1 MFKGIR
7 GKTRIFLCL
16 KFYIAD
22 CIFIL
27 RGNYTMKEHTIK
39 ELTSKMHITRGRVYQ
54 IIQQLYKQGKINKDA
69 DGRYILDD
77 DAVKHITGFYKSNRL
92 AGKTADSLHK
102 RIADLTEENR
112 SLHVKLNTQAEIL
125 KAKEETI
132 QALKNQVKN
141 LESSADALKENTD
154 VIQKALQALD
164 QQQKLNLLDKAKP
177 EMEEKP
183 KKHSWFSKLK
193 M

>member
-1 MFKGIR
+1 
-7 GKTRIFLCL
+7 
-16 KFYIAD
+16 
-22 CIFIL
+22 
-27 RGNYTMKEHTIK
+27 MKEHTIK
-39 ELTSKMHITRGRVYQ
+39 ELTSRMHITRGRVYQ

-77 DAVKHITGFYKSNRL
+77 DAVKCITEFYKNNRL
-92 AGKTADSLHK
+92 AGKTADSLYKH
-102 RIADLTEENR
+102 IVDLTEENR
-112 SLHVKLNTQAEIL
+112 SLHVKLNTQDEIL

-177 EMEEKP
+177 EIEEN
-183 KKHSWFSKLK
+183 KKSFFQKFFNK
-193 M
+193 K